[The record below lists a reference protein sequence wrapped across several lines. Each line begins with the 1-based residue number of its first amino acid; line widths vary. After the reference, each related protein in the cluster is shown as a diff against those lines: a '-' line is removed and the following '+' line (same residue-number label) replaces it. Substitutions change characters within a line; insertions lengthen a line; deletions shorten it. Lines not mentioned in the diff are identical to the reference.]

1 MFVHFCVSLT
11 SEIDINYDILANL
24 HQENRSIYDI
34 NKNDFCMGIQKIVLE
49 TIQ

>member
-1 MFVHFCVSLT
+1 MLT
-11 SEIDINYDILANL
+11 TNAAWSDILANL

-34 NKNDFCMGIQKIVLE
+34 NKNDFYMGIQKIVLE